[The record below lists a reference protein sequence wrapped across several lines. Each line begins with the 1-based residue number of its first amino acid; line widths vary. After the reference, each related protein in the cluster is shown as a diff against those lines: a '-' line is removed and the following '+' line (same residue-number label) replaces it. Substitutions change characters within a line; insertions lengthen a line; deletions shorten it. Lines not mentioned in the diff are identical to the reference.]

1 MKWISTIGV
10 VAAAAAM
17 HFSVGESAPKIAERD
32 DLKDLALR
40 WQESMTTFD
49 VPGLVVAVVKDGK
62 PYAIQGWGMRDLR
75 GTAPDA
81 DTKFYIA
88 SITKTYTA
96 AAICKLA
103 SEGKI
108 SLSDPVVKYLPRFK
122 LSEPAGFAEKITIQD
137 LLCHAPGID
146 CGPAVW
152 LDAYTG
158 EINDDRYFALLAK
171 YGKASGKMDYSNIHF
186 TLLGRVIEAV
196 TGKPWREYLR
206 EQIFLPAGMTHTS
219 GFTSDRDADQ
229 NFAAPMYL
237 DNGAWRVVSPWK
249 TDATMHAAGGLD
261 TTASDLTK
269 WICLFLHDGR
279 AGEKQVLKP
288 GVTAAMLEERAKFDK
303 PDGSLRIMT
312 GFGEAWQ
319 LGTYKGH
326 PIASHSGG
334 YEGASAYVL
343 ILPKDNAGL
352 AVLINSIGLPK
363 GLGDTIA
370 IDLLERLTGEKAG
383 VNIFEST
390 TKFVKKLRER
400 GIPPQGTYG
409 KLAPTDFP
417 GGAAAWDGEY
427 SNAVFGTLRIT
438 RNGEQVAVFLGSS
451 PLDVSAKGGGF
462 EIASGSL
469 FGGGAG
475 TFAVKGGKA
484 SSIVIHEERVGSIE
498 FDRVAK

>member
-1 MKWISTIGV
+1 MKWTSTIGV
-10 VAAAAAM
+10 MAAAAAM
-17 HFSVGESAPKIAERD
+17 HFSVAESTPKISERE
-32 DLKDLALR
+32 DLKDLATR
-40 WQESMTTFD
+40 WQESMAAFD

-62 PYAIQGWGMRDLR
+62 PYAIQGWGMRDLK

-96 AAICKLA
+96 TAICKLA

-122 LSEPAGFAEKITIQD
+122 LSEPGAEKITIQD
-137 LLCHAPGID
+137 LLCHAAGID

-171 YGKASGKMDYSNIHF
+171 FGKASGKVDYSNIHF

-206 EQIFLPAGMTHTS
+206 EEIFLPAGMTRTS
-219 GFTSDRDADQ
+219 GFMSDRGSDS

-237 DNGAWRVVSPWK
+237 DKGAWKVVSPWK

-261 TTASDLTK
+261 TTASDLSK

-288 GVTAAMLEERAKFDK
+288 DVAPAMLEERAKFEK
-303 PDGSLRIMT
+303 PDGSLRVMT

-326 PIASHSGG
+326 PIASHGGG

-343 ILPKDNAGL
+343 ILPKDNAGF
-352 AVLINSIGLPK
+352 AVLINSSGLPK

-383 VNIFEST
+383 VEILESMT
-390 TKFVKKLRER
+390 RLVKKLRER
-400 GIPPQGTYG
+400 GIPVQDARGN
-409 KLAPTDFP
+409 LAAGDFP
-417 GGAAAWDGEY
+417 GGLVRWAGEY
-427 SNAVFGTLRIT
+427 RNADFGTLRIAPS
-438 RNGEQVAVFLGSS
+438 GGGAEILWGAV
-451 PLDVSAKGGGF
+451 PLDVSASDGGFAIKKETLLGGGSGLFVLKGGAPASILIHDDRIGDVEF
-462 EIASGSL
+462 ER
-469 FGGGAG
+469 
-475 TFAVKGGKA
+475 T
-484 SSIVIHEERVGSIE
+484 R
-498 FDRVAK
+498 

>member
-1 MKWISTIGV
+1 MNWHAAFGV
-10 VAAAAAM
+10 VAAVAAM
-17 HFSVGESAPKIAERD
+17 HSSFGESVPKLAERD
-32 DLKDLALR
+32 DLKDLSAR
-40 WQESMTTFD
+40 WQGAMATFD
-49 VPGLVVAVVKDGK
+49 VPGFAVAVVKDGK
-62 PYAIQGWGMRDLR
+62 TYAIEGWGMRNLS
-75 GTAPDA
+75 GTTPDA

-96 AAICKLA
+96 TAICKLA
-103 SEGKI
+103 SEGKL
-108 SLSDPVVKYLPRFK
+108 SLSDPLVKYLPRFK
-122 LSEPAGFAEKITIQD
+122 LSEPGAEKITIQD

-158 EINDDRYFALLAK
+158 EINDDRYFALLEK
-171 YGKASGKMDYSNIHF
+171 FGKASGKVDYSNIHF

-206 EQIFLPAGMTHTS
+206 EEIFLPAGMTRTS
-219 GFTSDRDADQ
+219 GFMSDRDGDQ
-229 NFAAPMYL
+229 NVAAPMYL
-237 DNGAWRVVSPWK
+237 DKGAWKVVSPWK

-269 WICLFLHDGR
+269 WICLFLQDGR
-279 AGEKQVLKP
+279 AGGKQVLKP
-288 GVTAAMLEERAKFDK
+288 GVAPAMLEEHARFDK
-303 PDGSLRIMT
+303 PDGSLRVMT

-326 PIASHSGG
+326 PIASHGGG
-334 YEGASAYVL
+334 YEGALAYVL
-343 ILPKDNAGL
+343 ILPQDNAGF

-383 VNIFEST
+383 VDILESM

-409 KLAPTDFP
+409 TLAPTDFP
-417 GGAAAWDGEY
+417 GGVAAWDGEY

-451 PLDVSAKGGGF
+451 PLDVSAKEGGF
-462 EIASGSL
+462 EIASGTL

-475 TFAVKGGKA
+475 TFAGRGGKA
-484 SSIVIHEERVGSIE
+484 SSILIHEERVGSIA